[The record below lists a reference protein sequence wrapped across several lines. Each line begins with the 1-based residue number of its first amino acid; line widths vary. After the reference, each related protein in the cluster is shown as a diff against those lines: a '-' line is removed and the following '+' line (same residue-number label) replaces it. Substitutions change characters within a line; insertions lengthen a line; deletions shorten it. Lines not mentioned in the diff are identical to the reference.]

1 MVEIISTFIN
11 VNRSLRI
18 IQANRIVLTVASLT
32 KKPALIAEVNE
43 IPIIL
48 KHVHN
53 PDWIPLAKNNF
64 QNNLG

>member
-1 MVEIISTFIN
+1 MKSTIN
-11 VNRSLRI
+11 TLITVNRSLRI
-18 IQANRIVLTVASLT
+18 SQANIIVLTVASLT

-48 KHVHN
+48 KHVPN

>member
-1 MVEIISTFIN
+1 
-11 VNRSLRI
+11 
-18 IQANRIVLTVASLT
+18 LT

-48 KHVHN
+48 KHVPN